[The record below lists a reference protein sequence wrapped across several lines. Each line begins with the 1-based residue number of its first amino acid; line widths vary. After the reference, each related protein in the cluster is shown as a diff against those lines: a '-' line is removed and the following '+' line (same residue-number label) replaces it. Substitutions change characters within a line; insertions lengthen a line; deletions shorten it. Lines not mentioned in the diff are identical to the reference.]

1 MKMTDVRIDWVLFK
15 ADTKEVMGCRENSDG
30 SMTEI
35 RTVGTYDDEM
45 VDGLVHARLGISIV
59 ERTSGK
65 NLADLGD
72 EIVKILQR
80 DYDNLH
86 TCSECEG
93 TGLFSQASWDSPQI
107 SCDECNGTGVVG
119 MENPNDKEHD
129 AYFHPGGEE

>member
-15 ADTKEVMGCRENSDG
+15 ADTKEVMGCVENSDG

-45 VDGLVHARLGISIV
+45 VDGLVRARIGSR
-59 ERTSGK
+59 RTSAK
-65 NLADLGD
+65 NLPDLGD

-80 DYDNLH
+80 DHDDLH

-107 SCDECNGTGVVG
+107 SCDECDGTGVVG
-119 MENPNDKEHD
+119 LKNPNDRP
-129 AYFHPGGEE
+129 F